1 MGAMQGPMA
10 SAVYCLFAL
19 QQRLPLEQLAEAAP
33 GRAFP
38 MSLAQ
43 TPEWFAAASAHGS
56 SLLDTAPELLGLP
69 TGADNRVDLSGLDLI
84 RVYAPELQ
92 AAADLEDDGLEPP
105 PAAEPVK
112 RAATPGTATQIG
124 LLREISDLDS

>member
-1 MGAMQGPMA
+1 MTAMQEPMS
-10 SAVYCLFAL
+10 SAVYSLFSL
-19 QQRLPLEQLAEAAP
+19 QQRLPLDQLAQAAP
-33 GRAFP
+33 GRSFP
-38 MSLAQ
+38 MALAQ
-43 TPEWFAAASAHGS
+43 TPEWFAAASTQGS

-92 AAADLEDDGLEPP
+92 AAADLEDEPEPP
-105 PAAEPVK
+105 PVAEPVK

-124 LLREISDLDS
+124 LLRELGDLDS